1 MIDQIKTKKYKK
13 NWAGGFGFPLSS
25 VISYHYREIL
35 EKDFGVGLPCFV
47 IISKGGYGT
56 CYFEVET
63 FNIFGKNLAEKV
75 HNGDYD
81 INQFSANLK
90 KQADIVSELHKKA
103 GSGDFSKELFNEYIE
118 TLYSY
123 SSAHRFVK
131 VVVDYLTQEEL
142 QENFNILEKSRLYS
156 EPAYTLLE
164 EFTQLQSKY
173 IAEKS
178 GLSYDE
184 CHALSR
190 DDISEYWQ
198 SGELPD
204 SEALNKRFQESAIIS
219 FDSGI
224 SIVTEDVLE
233 IEGALTQI
241 DIQREF
247 SGSIAYKGSVEGVA
261 RVILD
266 PSKDYTF
273 NEGDILI
280 ADMTRPEYIP
290 LIKKSSA
297 IVTDAGGM
305 LCHAAIS
312 AREFQI
318 PCVVG
323 TQVATTSIQN
333 GDTIQVDAEKGLITI
348 LNT

>member
-1 MIDQIKTKKYKK
+1 M
-13 NWAGGFGFPLSS
+13 
-25 VISYHYREIL
+25 
-35 EKDFGVGLPCFV
+35 
-47 IISKGGYGT
+47 
-56 CYFEVET
+56 
-63 FNIFGKNLAEKV
+63 
-75 HNGDYD
+75 
-81 INQFSANLK
+81 
-90 KQADIVSELHKKA
+90 
-103 GSGDFSKELFNEYIE
+103 
-118 TLYSY
+118 
-123 SSAHRFVK
+123 
-131 VVVDYLTQEEL
+131 
-142 QENFNILEKSRLYS
+142 
-156 EPAYTLLE
+156 
-164 EFTQLQSKY
+164 
-173 IAEKS
+173 
-178 GLSYDE
+178 
-184 CHALSR
+184 
-190 DDISEYWQ
+190 
-198 SGELPD
+198 
-204 SEALNKRFQESAIIS
+204 
-219 FDSGI
+219 
-224 SIVTEDVLE
+224 
-233 IEGALTQI
+233 
-241 DIQREF
+241 
-247 SGSIAYKGSVEGVA
+247 EGVA